1 MSTPIGKGTDDDGN
15 INDVVKKDK
24 LSETQTTAKN
34 STNDSFR
41 DHNNNES
48 DSSDVA
54 KHHHHGHVQLR
65 SGLGWGKGIKQDV
78 QRTLL
83 THWKREMINLNSKV
97 CLFWCI

>member
-1 MSTPIGKGTDDDGN
+1 MSTSIGKGTDDDGN
-15 INDVVKKDK
+15 INVVKKDK
-24 LSETQTTAKN
+24 LSETQKTTKN
-34 STNDSFR
+34 VDSDDSFR

-54 KHHHHGHVQLR
+54 KHHGHVRLR

-83 THWKREMINLNSKV
+83 THWKPEMINLNSKV